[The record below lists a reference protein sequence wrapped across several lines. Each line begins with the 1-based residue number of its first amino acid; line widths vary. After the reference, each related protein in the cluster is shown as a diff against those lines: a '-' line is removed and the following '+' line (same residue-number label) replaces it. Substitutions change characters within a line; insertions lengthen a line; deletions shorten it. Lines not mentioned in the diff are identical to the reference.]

1 MNTSR
6 WLIRAILERIE
17 EGGVGASSIGIVL
30 VGIAHGNA
38 VTADIAADRSA
49 VVKLVNGDNESVV
62 EGEVAT

>member
-17 EGGVGASSIGIVL
+17 EGGVGASSGIVL